1 MAGVAKQIIGSF
13 EDIGK
18 DIARETAKVP
28 TDVVGKALESL
39 GTSSQKGQKGNQAV
53 AGAVGAPKK
62 NEGGALGQLDQ
73 TNDQKLKQTIARAAL
88 SQLAGT
94 SKQKEPTVQE
104 RLEREKQEKNEKE
117 QQKAAVVQKMAPI
130 ATGSSKPK
138 RGNLY
143 GVKQKQRTTEAKGFR
158 QD

>member
-18 DIARETAKVP
+18 DIIREAAKVP
-28 TDVVGKALESL
+28 TDIAGKALESL
-39 GTSSQKGQKGNQAV
+39 GTSSQKGQKGNPSPQGKV
-53 AGAVGAPKK
+53 EEPKQPEK
-62 NEGGALGQLDQ
+62 ALPPREWL
-73 TNDQKLKQTIARAAL
+73 AE
-88 SQLAGT
+88 LAG
-94 SKQKEPTVQE
+94 SGKKQKEPTVQE
-104 RLEREKQEKNEKE
+104 RLEKEKQDKNEKE
-117 QQKAAVVQKMAPI
+117 TKQAGVAQKMAPM

-143 GVKQKQRTTEAKGFR
+143 GIKQKSSSEMSKNVR

>member
-18 DIARETAKVP
+18 DIAHEVVKVP
-28 TDVVGKALESL
+28 TDIAGKALESL

-53 AGAVGAPKK
+53 AGKADMTKK
-62 NEGGALGQLDQ
+62 SEGALGQLDQ
-73 TNDQKLKQTIARAAL
+73 TKDQKAKQAIAREAL
-88 SQLAGT
+88 AQLAGNQ
-94 SKQKEPTVQE
+94 KQKEPTVAE
-104 RLEREKQEKNEKE
+104 RIEREKKEKE
-117 QQKAAVVQKMAPI
+117 ESAKKQQAFQMAPLP
-130 ATGSSKPK
+130 AVSTKAK

-143 GVKQKQRTTEAKGFR
+143 GIKQKSSSEMSKNVR